1 MRITGINNGIQHN
14 HTTFGRRPTKEEE
27 PDLQKAMDDGFKA
40 IGTDQ
45 RIAITHGSV
54 FPAAGRDSFVGS
66 PYGEGATRWINFLKL
81 YGFNGNQLGPN
92 GMILYDDKNYSP
104 YNSSALNENFLFIDL
119 KPLTTE
125 KYGKILSEESYEKLT
140 IPADADDKNYR
151 LSNFAEAKYV
161 YFQALNESY
170 KNFKANLAKG
180 QPEAIQL
187 NKEFEEFKAQKG
199 KQTEEEGL
207 YRVLSTLYGDEDC
220 DNWPEYDSDL
230 MILTRQDNIKAKKH
244 YASLIKRFHKS
255 IEEYQFEQFI
265 VTKQIKENKAYRDSI
280 GFTYF
285 SDLLVGCSKMDYWRY
300 KEAFLKGYYMGAP
313 EYDPNKPH
321 QTWGVPVINPQKLFT
336 QDGKLNIG
344 GEFLREKLRH
354 ALENCENLRIDH
366 AMGLIEPFIYRE
378 DSIKYDE
385 NGKQIKDALYC
396 RYLSQLFEAGTPIDK
411 FSDYEK
417 ILYKIVF
424 PALQEKNITDKNAP
438 VWENL
443 CSEPTLFKKV
453 YYEQNNLPHMI
464 MLDYK
469 RGKDENN
476 PNDWYLLGSHDSIP
490 VLNML
495 KRNGGAIR
503 QEEAWEPR
511 YLAGYLNQDPQ
522 REKENIKFCDKISNT
537 LPDGT
542 PKTGDEL
549 AKADMAIVQAKFA
562 ELLLKKKIQIS
573 FADLLGITD
582 NGIVYNIGGDKNPVF
597 WRERLAPD
605 FEDKYYENLSS
616 ETPTALNMPE
626 VLKTALQASIDRQL
640 VDYMNQLN
648 NDMHKDEKIIQKR
661 EELYAQYGQLLDKL
675 QHYADV
681 LKEKE

>member
-1 MRITGINNGIQHN
+1 MRITGINNGIEHN

-27 PDLQKAMDDGFKA
+27 KDLQKAMDDGFKA

-265 VTKQIKENKAYRDSI
+265 VTKQIKENKEFRDGI

-313 EYDPNKPH
+313 ADDATKPH
-321 QTWGVPVINPQKLFT
+321 QTWGIHVINPQKLFIDKD
-336 QDGKLNIG
+336 QLNIG

-354 ALENCENLRIDH
+354 ALENCENIRIDH
-366 AMGLIEPFIYRE
+366 PMGMIEPFVYRG
-378 DSIKYDE
+378 DSLQYDE
-385 NGKQIKDALYC
+385 NGKQIKDALYV

-411 FSDYEK
+411 YSDYEK
-417 ILYKIVF
+417 IMTRIVL
-424 PALQEKNITDKNAP
+424 PTLKEKNITDKNAP

-469 RGKDENN
+469 RGKDYNN
-476 PNDWYLLGSHDSIP
+476 PDDWYLLGSHDSIP

-495 KRNGGAIR
+495 KRHGGNIR
-503 QEEAWEPR
+503 NEEAWNPL
-511 YLAGYLNQDPQ
+511 YLAGYLNQDTK
-522 REKENIKFCDKISNT
+522 RIDENVEFCNTISNT
-537 LPDGT
+537 FPDKT
-542 PKTGDEL
+542 PKTGVDL
-549 AKADMAIVQAKFA
+549 AKADMAMVQAKFA

-573 FADLLGITD
+573 FADILGITD
-582 NGIVYNIGGDKNPVF
+582 NGVVYNIGGESNPVF
-597 WRERLAPD
+597 WKERLAPD

-626 VLKTALQASIDRQL
+626 VLKIALQASIDRQL
-640 VDYMNQLN
+640 VDYMNQME
-648 NDMHKDEKIIQKR
+648 NDPQKDIKTTQKR
-661 EELYAQYGQLLDKL
+661 EELYAQYGQLLEKL

>member
-1 MRITGINNGIQHN
+1 M
-14 HTTFGRRPTKEEE
+14 
-27 PDLQKAMDDGFKA
+27 QKN
-40 IGTDQ
+40 T
-45 RIAITHGSV
+45 
-54 FPAAGRDSFVGS
+54 
-66 PYGEGATRWINFLKL
+66 
-81 YGFNGNQLGPN
+81 
-92 GMILYDDKNYSP
+92 MIL
-104 YNSSALNENFLFIDL
+104 
-119 KPLTTE
+119 
-125 KYGKILSEESYEKLT
+125 
-140 IPADADDKNYR
+140 
-151 LSNFAEAKYV
+151 
-161 YFQALNESY
+161 
-170 KNFKANLAKG
+170 
-180 QPEAIQL
+180 
-187 NKEFEEFKAQKG
+187 
-199 KQTEEEGL
+199 
-207 YRVLSTLYGDEDC
+207 
-220 DNWPEYDSDL
+220 
-230 MILTRQDNIKAKKH
+230 
-244 YASLIKRFHKS
+244 
-255 IEEYQFEQFI
+255 EEYQFEQFI

-280 GFTYF
+280 GFKYF

-313 EYDPNKPH
+313 EWDPNKPH
-321 QTWGVPVINPQKLFT
+321 QTWGVYVLNPQKLFT
-336 QDGKLNIG
+336 ADDKLNIG
-344 GEFLREKLRH
+344 GEFLKEKIRH
-354 ALENCENLRIDH
+354 ALEYCENLRIDH
-366 AMGLIEPFIYRE
+366 AMGLIEPFVYRE

-385 NGKQIKDALYC
+385 NGKQIKDALYG

-411 FSDYEK
+411 YSDYQK
-417 ILYKIVF
+417 ILTKIVF
-424 PALQEKNITDKNAP
+424 PTLQEKNITDKNAP

-453 YYEQNNLPHMI
+453 YYEQNNLPRMI

-503 QEEAWEPR
+503 NEETWDPL
-511 YLAGYLNQDPQ
+511 YLAGYLNQDPK
-522 REKENIKFCDKISNT
+522 RVKENIKFCELISNT

-542 PKTGDEL
+542 PKTGADL

-582 NGIVYNIGGDKNPVF
+582 NGIVYNIGGEKNPVF

-626 VLKTALQASIDRQL
+626 VVKMALQASIDRQL
-640 VDYMNQLN
+640 VDYMNQLE
-648 NDMHKDEKIIQKR
+648 NDPQKDEKIIQKR
-661 EELYAQYGQLLDKL
+661 EDLYAQYGQLLDKL